1 MRDGHEGEERE
12 QPSIGCPCGL
22 LSETSIKL
30 SPLRMV
36 IHPCFEQKRIFE
48 SYQKHF
54 SNWLSYHSYKII
66 DYHWPVMDVL
76 IVAKYWIS
84 NKYGEEGS

>member
-12 QPSIGCPCGL
+12 QPSSGCPCGL

-48 SYQKHF
+48 SY
-54 SNWLSYHSYKII
+54 
-66 DYHWPVMDVL
+66 
-76 IVAKYWIS
+76 
-84 NKYGEEGS
+84 

>member
-12 QPSIGCPCGL
+12 QPSFGCPCGL

-36 IHPCFEQKRIFE
+36 IHPCFEQKRYLNPIRNI
-48 SYQKHF
+48 SQ
-54 SNWLSYHSYKII
+54 I
-66 DYHWPVMDVL
+66 DYL
-76 IVAKYWIS
+76 IIHTKLLITA
-84 NKYGEEGS
+84 GL